1 MLPPQIF
8 AGHYYLASKWTC
20 EFNVPKLKR
29 STGPQPL
36 GKIKTSK
43 YEWSRGCWAGD
54 LQGQEMGGSSRP
66 QHQALGPESPDPSI
80 WALYMIRTKDQ
91 NPASHRFSA
100 KLQVPRRQDL
110 SFVHRCGCSACSQ
123 WLHRKWIFV
132 QCTPN
137 SQHRYFL
144 LSGTFSF
151 PVFSHGRG
159 KCAVHDICSL
169 RAPSAPHGSG
179 QDGGPGRHSGLLLPP
194 VWKSDF
200 VCPARC
206 CLCNM
211 LTRCEMASHVKDT
224 RHRGHQTLQN

>member
-1 MLPPQIF
+1 MLSPQIF
-8 AGHYYLASKWTC
+8 AGHYRLASKWIC

-80 WALYMIRTKDQ
+80 WVLYMIRTKDQ

-110 SFVHRCGCSACSQ
+110 SFVHHCGCSACSQ

-144 LSGTFSF
+144 LSGTFSWKREVCCSWHMLIAC
-151 PVFSHGRG
+151 P
-159 KCAVHDICSL
+159 ICSPWF
-169 RAPSAPHGSG
+169 RAGWRPWKAFRVTFASCVEKWLCVPSQMLFMQHAHTMWNGKPCE
-179 QDGGPGRHSGLLLPP
+179 RH
-194 VWKSDF
+194 
-200 VCPARC
+200 
-206 CLCNM
+206 
-211 LTRCEMASHVKDT
+211 
-224 RHRGHQTLQN
+224 